1 MTARFETGTPRARTR
16 AATSDG
22 DTLSAQL
29 VAMLPRLWAFAL
41 RLCGDLREAEHLVQH
56 ACARTLEQPHR
67 SRFDDVSPWVAL
79 LCELVATWHS
89 ERHEPPMHDSRRHDT
104 STQRHDPSIVDAV
117 DCLPDVQ
124 RVALLLIEVEGL
136 SYDETASV
144 LNVPVATAMSHISRA
159 RRTLGAQFVG
169 RALRGNAASGESAA
183 R

>member
-1 MTARFETGTPRARTR
+1 MTARFDTRTPRARLR
-16 AATSDG
+16 AATSGG

-29 VAMLPRLWAFAL
+29 VTMLPQLWAFAL
-41 RLCGDLREAEHLVQH
+41 RLCGDGCAAEHLVQR
-56 ACARTLEQPHR
+56 ACARTLEQPYR
-67 SRFDDVSPWVAL
+67 SRSDDVSPWVAL
-79 LCELVATWHS
+79 LCELYATWHS
-89 ERHEPPMHDSRRHDT
+89 ERYEPPMHDGPRRDT
-104 STQRHDPSIVDAV
+104 STKQHDPSIVDAV
-117 DCLPDVQ
+117 DCLPDAQ

-169 RALRGNAASGESAA
+169 RALRGNAASGESAV

>member
-1 MTARFETGTPRARTR
+1 MTARFDTRTSRARTR

-29 VAMLPRLWAFAL
+29 ITMLPQLWAFAL
-41 RLCGDLREAEHLVQH
+41 RLCGEGCAAEHLVQC
-56 ACARTLEQPHR
+56 ACARTLEQPYR
-67 SRFDDVSPWVAL
+67 SRSDDVSPWVAL
-79 LCELVATWHS
+79 LCELYATWHS
-89 ERHEPPMHDSRRHDT
+89 ERHEPPMYDDRRHDT

-117 DCLPDVQ
+117 ECLPDVQ
-124 RVALLLIEVEGL
+124 RIALLLIEVEGL

-144 LNVPVATAMSHISRA
+144 LNVPVATAMSHLSRA

-169 RALRGNAASGESAA
+169 RALRGNAASGESAV